1 MRTRSI
7 PLVLAALAAALAFA
21 LPARAAEPKR
31 GGIVNWFIYA
41 DPTRLDVHGES
52 ALAHQQATGGV
63 FSGLLQHD
71 PEKPGEPVPDLATGY
86 EASADG
92 TVFTFKLRQG
102 VKWHDGKPFTSRD
115 VVATFQRVTGK
126 DFRSPRCGTLIKPIL
141 AKIEAADDHTVKF
154 TLKHPAGTFIPSIAS
169 AWCRIVPKHVLDR
182 DGNLNSAKSIVGT
195 GPFKLKDYKRGSIIE
210 WERNPDYYAK
220 GLPYVDGVRQ
230 FVLVGRPTQLA
241 AAKAGK
247 VMLWDTWPPM
257 SKSQAEEV
265 KKARGDRVKIYPWP
279 INTVFI
285 TYLNPKKKPFD
296 NPEMRR
302 AVRLAINPH
311 EVVAKVFEGAG
322 TPCNLLDPKLYGEF
336 ALPREEVLKA
346 PGCNPATKEKDIEE
360 ARKIVQ
366 KLHPNGVEVEVATR
380 AVADY
385 VDRSQL
391 IIQQL
396 RKIGIRVNFKTYES
410 AVGFRNW
417 GSGNFTIISSQ
428 DTAMVLSDPHS
439 MFALTYSGDGGR
451 NYTRWKDPKI
461 EELIGKGLR
470 ETDKA
475 KRVKIYHDLQRY
487 ILSKPDHPNIV
498 ISWIEG
504 WFFEDTRLKN
514 YRQATTVYDNNT
526 FQKVWLGE

>member
-1 MRTRSI
+1 MRTRK
-7 PLVLAALAAALAFA
+7 PLLILVAVAAALALA
-21 LPARAAEPKR
+21 LPSRAAMPKR
-31 GGIVNWFIYA
+31 GGTVLWFNYA
-41 DPTRLDVHGES
+41 DPTRLDVHTES
-52 ALAHQQATGGV
+52 ALTHQQATAGIY
-63 FSGLLQHD
+63 SGLLQHD

-86 EASADG
+86 QASEDG
-92 TVFTFKLRQG
+92 TVFTFRLRQG
-102 VKWHDGKPFTSRD
+102 VKWHDGKPFTAQD
-115 VVATFQRVTGK
+115 VVATFERVTK
-126 DFRSPRCGTLIKPIL
+126 EDFRSPRCGTMVKPLL
-141 AKIEAADDHTVKF
+141 AKVEAVDDHTVKF

-169 AWCRIVPKHVLDR
+169 AWCRIVPKHILER
-182 DGNLNSAKSIVGT
+182 DKDLNQAKSIIGT

-210 WERNPDYYAK
+210 WERNPGYFIP

-230 FVLVGRPTQLA
+230 FILVGTPTQLA
-241 AAKAGK
+241 AAKAGRL
-247 VMLWDTWPPM
+247 MLWDTWPTM

-265 KKARGDRVKIYPWP
+265 KKAQGERVKIYSWP

-285 TYLNPKKKPFD
+285 TYLNPKMKPFD
-296 NPEMRR
+296 NPEMRK
-302 AVRLAINPH
+302 AVRLALNPQ
-311 EVVAKVFEGAG
+311 EVIAKVFEGAG
-322 TPCNLLDPKLYGEF
+322 TPCSLLDPKLYGDY
-336 ALPREEVLKA
+336 ALPQEEVLKA
-346 PGCNPATKEKDIEE
+346 PGCNPATKERDIEE
-360 ARKIVQ
+360 ARRIVL
-366 KLHPNGVEVEVATR
+366 KHHPNGVEIEVATR
-380 AVADY
+380 TVADY

-417 GSGNFTIISSQ
+417 GAGNFTLIATQ
-428 DTAMVLSDPHS
+428 DTAMVMSDPHS

-451 NYTRWKDPKI
+451 SYSRWKDPKI
-461 EELIGKGLR
+461 EELIDKGLR

-498 ISWIEG
+498 VSWIEG

-526 FQKVWLGE
+526 FQKVWLDQ